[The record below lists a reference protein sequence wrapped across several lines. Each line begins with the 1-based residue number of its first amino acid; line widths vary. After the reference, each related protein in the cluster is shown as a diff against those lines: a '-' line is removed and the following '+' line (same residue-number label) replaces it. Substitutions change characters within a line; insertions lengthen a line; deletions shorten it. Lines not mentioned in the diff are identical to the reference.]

1 MMPANDADKLHI
13 ACAADGKYLPHC
25 AAMLASVFA
34 CDAPEKIVVHFMH
47 SPSMDGVSRDQL
59 CNWIK
64 AQGAEADFL
73 AIPDEVVSDLPRI
86 DCIPQIMW
94 YRVMLPRLLPQLDR
108 ILYLDA
114 DIIAVSSLRPL
125 WETPLEGQWLAAVDN
140 VMEPHV
146 RQHPVQLG
154 LSSEN
159 DYFNSGVLL
168 FNLKQ
173 MRADDCTARI
183 LEFARNPKMKLSWP
197 DQDALN
203 IVLATRRVHL
213 HPRWNAQ
220 NTLFF
225 CEHGEH
231 TFGKQLMQEAV
242 LEPGLLHFEGYAL
255 TKPWSY
261 MCTHPHRDLYWKFRK
276 KTPWPKKI
284 QESFTLANAL
294 IRPLP
299 TAWWPMAF
307 RIKNRLR
314 KMIG

>member
-1 MMPANDADKLHI
+1 MMPANDADTLHI

-34 CDAPEKIVVHFMH
+34 VDAPAKILVHFMH
-47 SPSMDGVSRDQL
+47 SPGMDRAARDQL
-59 CNWIK
+59 YNWIRE
-64 AQGAEADFL
+64 QGAEANFI
-73 AIPDEVVSDLPRI
+73 AIPDEAVADLPRI
-86 DCIPQIMW
+86 PSIPQIMW
-94 YRVMLPRLLPQLDR
+94 YRVLLPILLPQLER

-114 DIIAVSSLRPL
+114 DIVAMSSLLPL

-146 RQHPVQLG
+146 RKHPVELG

-173 MRADDCTARI
+173 MRADDCTAGI
-183 LEFARNPKMKLSWP
+183 LEFARNPKMRLSWP

-203 IVLATRRVHL
+203 IVLASRRVHL
-213 HPRWNAQ
+213 HPRWNCQ

-225 CEHGEH
+225 CAHGEH
-231 TFGKQLMQEAV
+231 TFGRQTMQEAV
-242 LEPGLLHFEGYAL
+242 SAPSLLHFEGYAL
-255 TKPWSY
+255 TKPWNY
-261 MCTHPHRDLYWKFRK
+261 MCTHPHRDLYWKFRA
-276 KTPWPKKI
+276 KTPWPQKRMDD
-284 QESFTLANAL
+284 FTVANAL

-299 TAWWPMAF
+299 IAWWPRAF
-307 RIKNRLR
+307 RIKKRLR
-314 KMIG
+314 KLFG